1 MRNVMVTGATK
12 GIGRAVVEIFA
23 KNGHNLAICSRNNQ
37 ELQEL
42 ANKLKLQHGVNVYYE
57 QCDVADKA
65 DVEMFAENALAEF
78 GSIDVLVNNAGVFMP
93 GAILEEE
100 HEKFETMINTNLVS
114 AYTLT
119 KLIVPKMLKQNEG
132 HVFNMCSTASIKAYP
147 NGGSYCISKFA
158 LYGMT
163 KVLREEL
170 KETGIKVTAILPGPT
185 YSASWEGADIPKE
198 RFMQAEEVAQALYS
212 AYSMPGNA
220 VIEDIVMRPQLGD
233 I

>member
-1 MRNVMVTGATK
+1 MVTGATK

-42 ANKLKLQHGVNVYYE
+42 ANRLKLAYGVNVYYE
-57 QCDVADKA
+57 QCDVADKS

-78 GSIDVLVNNAGVFMP
+78 GHFDVLINNAGVFMP
-93 GAILEEE
+93 GAILAEE
-100 HEKFETMINTNLVS
+100 HETFETMLNTNLVS

-119 KLIVPKMLKQNEG
+119 KLIVPYMVIKKSG
-132 HVFNMCSTASIKAYP
+132 HVFNICSTASIKAYP

-170 KETGIKVTAILPGPT
+170 METGVKVTAILPGPT
-185 YSASWEGADIPKE
+185 YSASWHSANIPKE
-198 RFMQAEEVAQALYS
+198 RFMMAEEVAQAVY
-212 AYSMPGNA
+212 AAFAMPGNA
-220 VIEDIVMRPQLGD
+220 VFEDIVMRPQLGD